1 MTENEAPE
9 YLPGKSAIVFI
20 FTIISAIFGVVISS
34 RYKNGIVG
42 ALAFL
47 AIEIVFLHLI
57 HRLFLEQCHQK

>member
-9 YLPGKSAIVFI
+9 YLPGKSAIVLI

-42 ALAFL
+42 TLAFL

-57 HRLFLEQCHQK
+57 HQLFLDQGHQ